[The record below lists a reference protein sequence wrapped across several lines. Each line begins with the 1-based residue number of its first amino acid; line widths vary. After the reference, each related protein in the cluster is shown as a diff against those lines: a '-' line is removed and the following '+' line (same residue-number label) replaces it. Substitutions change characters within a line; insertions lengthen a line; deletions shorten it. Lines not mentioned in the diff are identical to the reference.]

1 VLLFVCVILICALF
15 IKGFKVD
22 LSQARGEK

>member
-1 VLLFVCVILICALF
+1 VLLFLCVVIICAIF

-22 LSQARGEK
+22 LSASTGGK